1 MDAFKRK
8 FIKYTDKNLSSIREE
23 EQTKSENSKFR
34 LSKQTSYIII
44 KRNLS
49 DDSDVS
55 TLLIPSLSPNK
66 KVKTA
71 SFNGSNFFQNLK
83 KPREIV
89 KKNGDPD
96 KLIEYKHFFD
106 EVVSLLN
113 SSKTH
118 RGESMNV
125 ISKNLLIDELPQI
138 NKQPD
143 IKEIYLEVDNV
154 EKTKKFQYYIN
165 TSPGDPISFP
175 EPCISYLIQM
185 ELMM

>member
-1 MDAFKRK
+1 LDAFKRK

-23 EQTKSENSKFR
+23 EQMKSENSKSR

-49 DDSDVS
+49 DGSDVS

-175 EPCISYLIQM
+175 EP
-185 ELMM
+185 